1 MIHSYCNDSNNLC
14 QEAQCQASGL
24 RGLLKDQL
32 YLSLSPARHVESG
45 SGREDSGSAQWR
57 LVDCLSNWKPCKVS
71 LKPGNLERE
80 ARKGSQDV
88 IEKKNF
94 TSINILVCSIKDGC
108 TEQNRNEI

>member
-1 MIHSYCNDSNNLC
+1 M
-14 QEAQCQASGL
+14 EA
-24 RGLLKDQL
+24 
-32 YLSLSPARHVESG
+32 G

-80 ARKGSQDV
+80 ARKRSQDV